1 LNLIFLGKVKHGI
14 LTSKDSQNQLIF
26 IRPWLKKQTLNTPL
40 CILMVPSQPSSQA
53 PLPPKEKREK
63 NKKPQRD

>member
-26 IRPWLKKQTLNTPL
+26 IRPRLKMQTLNTPL

-53 PLPPKEKREK
+53 PLPPQRKKRKE
-63 NKKPQRD
+63 KKPQRD